1 MNFYNCQITKKKQ
14 SGSSNLLKKTLD
26 KQLKGSSGAT
36 GKSNH
41 VLESAQPS
49 SLKKSLNSVGPKACK
64 LKKPN
69 DFMSDN
75 IKPKTSLLP
84 VKKALILPETKKV
97 VKKVFKHDQT
107 KELVEKIV
115 ENTAKTSEQA
125 LKFKI
130 PKLVKKPSL
139 KMKPMTSL
147 GSTSKLTVKSPCK
160 SHVKEKTSTA
170 TVKSSN
176 MSMSL
181 KKHGNQLLK
190 KSKESPLKKSI
201 CKKNLNL
208 GEKLNTSAVKTMAT
222 RTVAKIV
229 PFKFKTKFP
238 TMQELNESRKQF
250 NLSLGCLYPYLS
262 LNFLFEH
269 QLNKLKSV
277 PSIDPMLLTQ
287 HLSKNNI
294 QPTELSVV
302 SLKKEEHI
310 ELCKLMSRSAGRPNI
325 YYQLG
330 LGYDLRENTTRWDM
344 NKLEL
349 SPKLAKYMHA
359 IKQGLCPE
367 FESEQDENEFKVELI
382 SKLTLSEAYILYC
395 HYLERMNSPFRV
407 IECYPGK
414 QGSNFKILFY
424 IK

>member
-1 MNFYNCQITKKKQ
+1 M
-14 SGSSNLLKKTLD
+14 
-26 KQLKGSSGAT
+26 
-36 GKSNH
+36 GKSSH
-41 VLESAQPS
+41 KLESAQPS
-49 SLKKSLNSVGPKACK
+49 NLKKSLNSIGLKASK

-69 DFMSDN
+69 DFSSDN
-75 IKPKTSLLP
+75 TKPKTPLLP
-84 VKKALILPETKKV
+84 AKKSLILPETKKMI
-97 VKKVFKHDQT
+97 KKIIKPEQT
-107 KELVEKIV
+107 KESVEKTV

-125 LKFKI
+125 LTFKI
-130 PKLVKKPSL
+130 PKLIKKPLL
-139 KMKPMTSL
+139 KMKSVTSL
-147 GSTSKLTVKSPCK
+147 SSTNKLTVKSPCK
-160 SHVKEKTSTA
+160 SNVKEKTSAT

-176 MSMSL
+176 TGTSL
-181 KKHGNQLLK
+181 KKDGNHVLK
-190 KSKESPLKKSI
+190 KTKMSPLKKSL
-201 CKKNLNL
+201 CKKNLTFS
-208 GEKLNTSAVKTMAT
+208 EKLSTGIVKTMAT
-222 RTVAKIV
+222 RTVTKIV

-287 HLSKNNI
+287 HLSKNPI
-294 QPTELSVV
+294 QNAELTVV
-302 SLKKEEHI
+302 SLKKEEQI

-330 LGYDLRENTTRWDM
+330 LGYDLRENTTRWDRDF
-344 NKLEL
+344 EL
-349 SPKLAKYMHA
+349 SSKFAKYMHT

-367 FESEQDENEFKVELI
+367 FESEQDENELKAELI

-407 IECYPGK
+407 IECYTGK
-414 QGSNFKILFY
+414 LVSI
-424 IK
+424 